1 MSVVGSDSV
10 RMGAS
15 GIASYGYEIANSL
28 RFDDGASQY
37 LSRVSSSA
45 DADRTKAV
53 VSVWL
58 KRGALTGRHTIYAI
72 NSAGSVGASNQISM
86 SFENAG
92 TNGDTLN
99 YYNGSVNRT
108 STRVFRDPAAHLHF
122 CQIFDT
128 TQATQADRVKT
139 YINGVLIDDL
149 NIAQDFSLSAN
160 TAFGQASVTE
170 YIGRG
175 DSGFYFDGLLDGD
188 LIFTVGQDATIDDF
202 GEFDA
207 TNPAIWRPK
216 SVSGLT
222 FGTNGFHLD
231 FENGAG
237 LGNDVSGNANTW
249 TVNNTPVQSVD
260 TPTNNHITFS
270 SISKNTASGALT
282 DGNTANTSS
291 NYATGT
297 TQAFPQTGIWQVD
310 FEVEAVSGTNGIAL
324 GIADLKDFDHR
335 ASDGSYSDGYGPFGL
350 VYTFNA
356 DGTKTI
362 TSASSAAYGS
372 NWFTVGKVVSLIYH
386 ADVGALYCAIDGT
399 LQNSATG
406 AEIEA
411 GTTTNALTSS
421 LSGHFMPIMVGHNTG
436 NRMRIIAPDADL
448 QAISGLNAAK
458 GVLHRNFPDPEVA
471 DPQTYL
477 SVVAYAGD
485 SVSPRTLDTG
495 MDADLAVLKRRNTG
509 GNGYDWT
516 WWDTVRGVN
525 ASVNT
530 ALSSNAT
537 DAEGLGGS
545 LTTSTQFG
553 GVSAFGTTD
562 VTLLDGSVDA
572 RRVNETGNYV
582 GLFLKEL
589 PGFFDI
595 VGYTGDGVAGRNIS
609 HSLGVAPELLIGKP
623 RTGTNNWVVGSE
635 ALTSWANR
643 LVLNGTSA
651 QATDTA
657 AFDSTAPDASNFR
670 VSTTLNANTV
680 TQIAYLFATMSGI
693 CMVGTYTGNGSAD
706 GPVVYCGGR
715 PLYVVCKTI
724 DSANGWVTLDRER
737 SPENVA
743 DDELYWQSANAESS
757 GSGAFVD
764 FLGTGFKVRSTAG
777 SINTGSTTYI
787 FIAFL
792 DGSVGG
798 ELTPPAPAQ

>member
-53 VSVWL
+53 VSMWL

-92 TNGDTLN
+92 ANGDTLN
-99 YYNGSVNRT
+99 YSNGSVNRT

-139 YINGVLIDDL
+139 YIGGLLIDDL

-170 YIGRG
+170 YIGRRN
-175 DSGFYFDGLLDGD
+175 SGLYFDGLLDGD

-202 GEFDA
+202 GAFDA

-237 LGNDVSGNANTW
+237 LGDDVSGNANNW
-249 TVNNTPVQSVD
+249 TVNNTPVQSED
-260 TPTNNHITFS
+260 TPTDNHATLNTVERVNSTAPTISNGATTYSRGSTAPGWMSATQWLPDTGAYYWETDVIFSFAGAPLCIGVVNNARLYNQDDAGLDVWFVGPGSSSHYYARADSGTSVSATYITANPLTTQRLAHAYDGDTGKYWIGVIS
-270 SISKNTASGALT
+270 GGSITWGDPGAGVGDPAAGTNPLGTITERVRPFVGQFNTSGATRTVTATFYFGST
-282 DGNTANTSS
+282 DWDATPPTGFVALSS
-291 NYATGT
+291 
-297 TQAFPQTGIWQVD
+297 
-310 FEVEAVSGTNGIAL
+310 
-324 GIADLKDFDHR
+324 
-335 ASDGSYSDGYGPFGL
+335 
-350 VYTFNA
+350 
-356 DGTKTI
+356 
-362 TSASSAAYGS
+362 
-372 NWFTVGKVVSLIYH
+372 
-386 ADVGALYCAIDGT
+386 
-399 LQNSATG
+399 
-406 AEIEA
+406 
-411 GTTTNALTSS
+411 
-421 LSGHFMPIMVGHNTG
+421 
-436 NRMRIIAPDADL
+436 
-448 QAISGLNAAK
+448 
-458 GVLHRNFPDPEVA
+458 RNFPDPEVA
-471 DPQTYL
+471 APLDYVNVL
-477 SVVAYAGD
+477 
-485 SVSPRTLDTG
+485 LDTG
-495 MDADLAVLKRRNTG
+495 TGATGRGLTGVGFQPDFFLRKCRSNAQSWFLVDA
-509 GNGYDWT
+509 
-516 WWDTVRGVN
+516 VRGAGNYMVP
-525 ASVNT
+525 NT
-530 ALSSNAT
+530 TAAEAT
-537 DAEGLGGS
+537 DATAHVSFDADGVTIGNSGLDINQS
-545 LTTSTQFG
+545 SYTF
-553 GVSAFGTTD
+553 VS
-562 VTLLDGSVDA
+562 
-572 RRVNETGNYV
+572 
-582 GLFLKEL
+582 LFLKEL

-643 LVLNGTSA
+643 LVLNATSA

-670 VSTTLNANTV
+670 VSTTLNANPV

-706 GPVVYCGGR
+706 GPFVYCGGR
-715 PLYVVCKTI
+715 PLAVIVRSI
-724 DSANGWVTLDRER
+724 AANNWLFLDRER
-737 SPENVA
+737 DVDNPA
-743 DDELYWQSANAESS
+743 TLELYPNLTNAEASLT
-757 GSGAFVD
+757 AVD
-764 FLGTGFKVRSTAG
+764 FTSTGFKVRSTAA
-777 SINTGSTTYI
+777 ITNTNAQKYL
-787 FIAFL
+787 FVAFL

-798 ELTPPAPAQ
+798 ELTPPATAQ